1 MTTIELQDDGSFLVN
16 CDNWKDAL
24 LFKAYMGRL
33 ELEHLQ
39 AEIDMSNYLFHN
51 PLFSEVIE

>member
-16 CDNWKDAL
+16 CDNWQDAL
-24 LFKAYMGRL
+24 LFKAYMVRL

-39 AEIDMSNYLFHN
+39 AEIDMSNFKPKEN
-51 PLFSEVIE
+51 NQ